1 MNPVQTPIPILPMM
15 QRFFLL
21 VAASGLPLLLGSCVE
36 KEISFNFNFGG
47 APATTAATSVVR
59 VHATNQGYNFV
70 RPWEKLEAT
79 RRSGLGPLVEGGRV
93 LVTAELV
100 VDHTYIELELPDTG
114 EKTPAKVVGLDYEAN
129 LAMLEPVDD
138 QKKAAFFS
146 RMKPLELDSSAVPG
160 DRLEVWQLE
169 DNGTPAST
177 DGTVIQVGVGRY
189 FVDGSFF
196 LNYVLRG
203 SLQYRT
209 SSFTLP
215 VIKEGRLA
223 GLLLS
228 YDSKEQT
235 SDVLPAPII
244 AHFLE
249 DLADGNYA
257 GFPNLGLSYAPT
269 LDEQLRKYV
278 KLDGLEGGIYVRRV
292 SRDGAAQQAG
302 IQAGDIL
309 LEIDGHPIDARGNY
323 DHPKY
328 GKLNFSHLVRGDAQ
342 VGQKVPVK
350 VHRADQEITLSLEL
364 TRKPPTAYHIDPYMF
379 DRGPRFKILGGLIF
393 QELTLPY
400 LKAWGDQWA
409 NRAPFK
415 LVHAHANQE
424 LLEEEQGGKLVIL
437 SAVVLTP
444 ATVGYEQIG
453 NIQVTKVNG
462 QDIRSIKDL
471 GAAFAKPEN
480 GIHKIEF
487 DDFPKVIYLD
497 ARMAEA
503 VNAQFGPRLGIKSL
517 ERLD

>member
-1 MNPVQTPIPILPMM
+1 MSTTPRVFRMAAC
-15 QRFFLL
+15 LL
-21 VAASGLPLLLGSCVE
+21 AGCSLLLTSCLEKGLSFSFQLGSP
-36 KEISFNFNFGG
+36 S
-47 APATTAATSVVR
+47 APATSAATSVVR

-70 RPWEKLEAT
+70 RPWEKMEAG
-79 RRSGLGPLVEGGRV
+79 RRSGLGALIGGGRV

-114 EKTPAKVVGLDYEAN
+114 EKTPARVVGLDYEAN
-129 LAMLEPVDD
+129 LALLEPSDEAKRTD
-138 QKKAAFFS
+138 FFQ
-146 RMKPLELDSSAVPG
+146 RMKPLEIDLSTKAG

-169 DNGTPAST
+169 DNGTAAST
-177 DGTVIQVGVGRY
+177 EANVIQVSVGRY

-244 AHFLE
+244 DHFLKDLE
-249 DLADGNYA
+249 DGEYS

-269 LDEQLRKYV
+269 LDEQLRKYA
-278 KLDGLEGGIYVRRV
+278 KLDGREGGIYIRRV
-292 SRDGAAQQAG
+292 SRDGAAKQAG
-302 IQAGDIL
+302 IQADDVI
-309 LEIDGHPIDARGNY
+309 LEIGGYPIDSRGNY
-323 DHPKY
+323 EDPTY
-328 GKLNFSHLVRGDAQ
+328 GKLNFSHLVRGGAQ
-342 VGQKVPVK
+342 VGQTVPVK
-350 VHRADQEITLSLEL
+350 LIRKGEEMTLDLVL
-364 TRKPPTAYHIDPYMF
+364 TRKPPEAYKIDPYMF

-400 LKAWGDQWA
+400 LKAWGDQWV

-424 LLEEEQGGKLVIL
+424 LFEESEGGKLVIL
-437 SAVVLTP
+437 SAVILTP

-453 NIQVTKVNG
+453 NIEVTKVND
-462 QDIRSIKDL
+462 QVIHSIKDL
-471 GAAFAKPEN
+471 NDALAKPID

-503 VNAQFGPRLGIKSL
+503 VNEQFGPRLGIASL